1 MAHEDSNERASTN
14 IISNQR
20 ISTWRTHYVNLSVLF
35 LESSTKET
43 RSPKQGVNILYTYT
57 KGKK

>member
-14 IISNQR
+14 TISNQR

-43 RSPKQGVNILYTYT
+43 RSPQQGSTYYTQT
-57 KGKK
+57 QKEKK